1 MIYIFQCSSV
11 SYPFCFRLFYV
22 RNGDFDSGGPIDT
35 AELIT
40 YIPLNE
46 ALAQE
51 INRRIS
57 EDDIYARAGLTLR
70 GYDLITV
77 TSSVQPTNTPTPPTT
92 TANTTI
98 GCSNTEVFLTSPGG
112 FAAIA
117 VAEIACIGL
126 IICSIVVCVCLRVK
140 QRSQNQKTNRLVSSH
155 C

>member
-35 AELIT
+35 EELIT
-40 YIPLNE
+40 YIPLDE
-46 ALAQE
+46 ELAQE

-70 GYDLITV
+70 GYDLITA

-92 TANTTI
+92 AANTI

-117 VAEIACIGL
+117 GAEIACIVL
-126 IICSIVVCVCLRVK
+126 ITCSIIACICLRVK
-140 QRSQNQKTNRLVSSH
+140 QRSQNQKNNRLVSPH